1 MEIKRLRT
9 LATEIFKTLN
19 DINPNYMKEIF
30 YLSPH
35 ETHKKYDLFVH
46 SRNTTKYGNHSLRV
60 LGPHIWNSLP
70 EEIKKVSSLDA
81 FKNYIKSWCGQ
92 KSKCCLCQTSLK

>member
-19 DINPNYMKEIF
+19 DINPNYMKKIF

-35 ETHKKYDLFVH
+35 KAHKKYLFIVVMQQ
-46 SRNTTKYGNHSLRV
+46 NMAIIL
-60 LGPHIWNSLP
+60 
-70 EEIKKVSSLDA
+70 
-81 FKNYIKSWCGQ
+81 
-92 KSKCCLCQTSLK
+92 

>member
-9 LATEIFKTLN
+9 LATAIFKTLN

-35 ETHKKYDLFVH
+35 ETHKKYDLFVR
-46 SRNTTKYGNHSLRV
+46 SRNTTKYGNTTKHEFLDLIS
-60 LGPHIWNSLP
+60 GTFYQ
-70 EEIKKVSSLDA
+70 KK
-81 FKNYIKSWCGQ
+81 
-92 KSKCCLCQTSLK
+92 

>member
-1 MEIKRLRT
+1 MKIKCLRT
-9 LATEIFKTLN
+9 LATEIFEILN

-46 SRNTTKYGNHSLRV
+46 CHNTTKYGNDSLRV
-60 LGPHIWNSLP
+60 LGPHMWNSLP
-70 EEIKKVSSLDA
+70 EETKQPSSLNT
-81 FKNYIKSWCGQ
+81 FKNYNKKLVWPKKQVLLMSGIF
-92 KSKCCLCQTSLK
+92 